1 MEEEENVS
9 ESGAGELTHPH
20 YTKRVRAR
28 RPANSA
34 VKEGGQGK
42 RVSERLSFTR
52 PYQFG
57 LKFNLGIDSI
67 WNCTVLQF
75 IKPSTEC
82 STNL

>member
-34 VKEGGQGK
+34 VKEGGQE
-42 RVSERLSFTR
+42 SERLSFTQ
-52 PYQFG
+52 P
-57 LKFNLGIDSI
+57 
-67 WNCTVLQF
+67 
-75 IKPSTEC
+75 
-82 STNL
+82 